1 MLNRFIA
8 DVLARML
15 KDKAAFTG
23 FVAPLL
29 AGIRLATEVDKE
41 SFKSCCNE
49 SIYFGKFVV
58 LL

>member
-1 MLNRFIA
+1 
-8 DVLARML
+8 ML